1 MCGLIDLKI
10 NDNSVNI
17 IFFLQK
23 SINPH
28 IKRQKLYIIVIAIK
42 KNPLT
47 KAVFSRSVWSNMYY
61 SYIFPSFNHLLN
73 VNEWVATGTRKNRK
87 VIIYGKS
94 GGKPF
99 P

>member
-10 NDNSVNI
+10 NDDSVNI
-17 IFFLQK
+17 IFFLYK

-47 KAVFSRSVWSNMYY
+47 KAVFSRSVLSNMY
-61 SYIFPSFNHLLN
+61 YIFPSFNHLLN
-73 VNEWVATGTRKNRK
+73 VNAWVATGTRKNRK